1 MNGIHDMGGMHGF
14 GPIELEE
21 NEPVFHELWE
31 GRVRAMRSTLP
42 GVSSPYGGRF
52 LIESIPPDLYLKSSY
67 FERWLL
73 AFEDALLRKGVV
85 TAEELDEKTRFYREN
100 HKAEVPREGDPK
112 LAKSTVE
119 TLYTSGATIERD
131 GSGIVPRFGVG
142 DSVKVGNININGHTR
157 LPRYVRGKV
166 GTVAKVYNTQDI
178 QDHVPES
185 EQGPQPVYSVK
196 FDSHEL
202 WGDEA
207 ESNHVL
213 YMDMWESYLEPDQNT
228 SGGLD

>member
-21 NEPVFHELWE
+21 NEPVFHEPWE
-31 GRVRAMRSTLP
+31 GRLRAMRSTIP

-73 AFEDALLRKGVV
+73 SFEDALLKKGLI
-85 TAEELDEKTRFYREN
+85 TAAELDEKTRFYREN
-100 HKAEVPREGDPK
+100 PDAEVPRKEEPE
-112 LAKSTVE
+112 LAKSAVE
-119 TLYTSGATIERD
+119 TLYTIRAPSEHY

-142 DSVKVGNININGHTR
+142 DSVKVGNINISGHTR
-157 LPRYVRGKV
+157 LPRYVRGRV
-166 GTVAKVYNTQDI
+166 GTVAKLYSAQDI

-185 EQGPQPVYSVK
+185 EKGPQPVYSVR
-196 FDSHEL
+196 FDGREL
-202 WGDEA
+202 WGDTA
-207 ESNHVL
+207 ESNQVL
-213 YMDMWESYLEPDQNT
+213 YIDMWESYLEPDQ
-228 SGGLD
+228 SSLRGLD